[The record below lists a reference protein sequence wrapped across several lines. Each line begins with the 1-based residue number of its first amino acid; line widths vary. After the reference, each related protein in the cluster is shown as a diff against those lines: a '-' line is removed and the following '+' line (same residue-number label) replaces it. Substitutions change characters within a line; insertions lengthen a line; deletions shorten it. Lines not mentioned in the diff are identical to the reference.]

1 MSSVRRLNKSIYI
14 ESRPAAGGAQV
25 IPLCGAVWY
34 TIPYNRQGKRAV
46 YEAEQAIFSPSAG
59 GGVLA
64 GGLAGRSDGHR
75 AGGVFGITGA
85 GAAHLGAAAAKG
97 GFLAAGV
104 LQLRAHF
111 AGFCAG
117 CSGQRGAGGVRRLV
131 ERRRCAAGSGDAAGQ
146 GYAGGKLYHSGT
158 GLGAGQRPFGA
169 YQLSDGATGAVRRGA
184 HRYCRG
190 RRAAAG
196 NGRGVPSACR
206 PPPAG
211 DLAACGA
218 AGLPAG
224 VQRGTGHLLEK
235 RRGGRGHRLAQRQ
248 HRRCA
253 VPCQDHPFHR
263 GTVCVDL
270 CHHSAERRL

>member
-1 MSSVRRLNKSIYI
+1 MQGSRAWKYSPTQAISPTQVLKQASMKIAALERLRQYCPLFPAPVPKLHRILYPVYTGCKFMSSVRRLNKSIYI

-117 CSGQRGAGGVRRLV
+117 CSGQRALSFWHW
-131 ERRRCAAGSGDAAGQ
+131 SG
-146 GYAGGKLYHSGT
+146 
-158 GLGAGQRPFGA
+158 
-169 YQLSDGATGAVRRGA
+169 
-184 HRYCRG
+184 
-190 RRAAAG
+190 
-196 NGRGVPSACR
+196 
-206 PPPAG
+206 
-211 DLAACGA
+211 CGA
-218 AGLPAG
+218 APF
-224 VQRGTGHLLEK
+224 
-235 RRGGRGHRLAQRQ
+235 
-248 HRRCA
+248 RC
-253 VPCQDHPFHR
+253 
-263 GTVCVDL
+263 L
-270 CHHSAERRL
+270 SAF